1 MLYIND
7 ATVSSVA
14 ETLLIASKDISPH
27 FAIISS
33 YDWLFRYDGA
43 NMQSCSSVR
52 LYESDAEK
60 NEISSITSCS
70 ICSCSSAVNSILSVS
85 SVTVSVS
92 TCSVSA
98 VSSVTIPVSE
108 SSITSDSL
116 VQTFPADS
124 DSFISV
130 SSVTISASES
140 SASSVTIFVS
150 AIPDISSARRPALW
164 SSSPAWS
171 VSVFSVTA
179 DFSSSCSAVCVSAVS
194 FSLKLFSSCVC
205 WCSFPAT
212 SASSISGAA
221 VNVMQAQSSHAII
234 RFFIT
239 GLLV

>member
-1 MLYIND
+1 MLYINA

-98 VSSVTIPVSE
+98 VSSVTI
-108 SSITSDSL
+108 
-116 VQTFPADS
+116 
-124 DSFISV
+124 
-130 SSVTISASES
+130 SASES

-150 AIPDISSARRPALW
+150 AIPDISSTRRLALW

-239 GLLV
+239 GLLSQISHSLQYDQTVLLWIKL